1 MMNQNFQR
9 GFVVPDGRSFTLLQD
24 LAFQKTNYPIIAEPD
39 WQ

>member
-9 GFVVPDGRSFTLLQD
+9 GFVVPDGRSFILLQD
-24 LAFQKTNYPIIAEPD
+24 LGSRKTNYLIIAEPE